1 MEKAVAEDCLWF
13 NLVFK
18 IQPGLR
24 VSPGSAVRLTI
35 CQSKRSQAGED
46 FLLQTSLNFHYG
58 IQPFRWLFT
67 IADVAESKAE
77 RCVVGVNSGFD
88 VLGSPAAH
96 ILEEANAANGSVIAK
111 IEPVLRAA
119 GYIHQV
125 T

>member
-1 MEKAVAEDCLWF
+1 MVQLGLQNTAGSSR
-13 NLVFK
+13 
-18 IQPGLR
+18 QPR
-24 VSPGSAVRLTI
+24 FSSSIDI
-35 CQSKRSQAGED
+35 CQSKQFLAGEG
-46 FLLQTSLNFHYG
+46 FLLQTSLNFYYG

-77 RCVVGVNSGFD
+77 RCVVGVNSGVD

-96 ILEEANAANGSVIAK
+96 VLEEANAANGSVIAK